1 MFRINLSSLAVAAM
15 LFGATDAT
23 AQVGVPPV
31 QTNFAFSVPFL
42 LAVSHPCQPGF
53 VLLNGSTNL
62 AITTVKSSSFSIQV
76 NVTGTGTGKEAG
88 ANGVPLSNGSSPY
101 QYATDVK
108 STTVFPEGT
117 PVDFA
122 HTLTVAGEFVRDL
135 DAEWVE
141 VFGVTLVLDLG
152 YTNGIPTTPA
162 LKSIDVKCQ

>member
-1 MFRINLSSLAVAAM
+1 MFRIKLSSLAVAAM
-15 LFGATDAT
+15 LFGATNAM
-23 AQVGVPPV
+23 AQVPVPPV
-31 QTNFAFSVPFL
+31 QANFAFSVPFL

-62 AITTVKSSSFSIQV
+62 AITTVKSSTFSIQV
-76 NVTGTGTGKEAG
+76 NATGSGTGRDAG
-88 ANGVPLSNGSSPY
+88 ADGVALSNGSSPY
-101 QYATDVK
+101 QYASEVK
-108 STTVFPEGT
+108 STTDFPGGT

-122 HTLTVAGEFVRDL
+122 QTLTVAGEFTRDI

-141 VFGVTLVLDLG
+141 VFGVTLVLDMG